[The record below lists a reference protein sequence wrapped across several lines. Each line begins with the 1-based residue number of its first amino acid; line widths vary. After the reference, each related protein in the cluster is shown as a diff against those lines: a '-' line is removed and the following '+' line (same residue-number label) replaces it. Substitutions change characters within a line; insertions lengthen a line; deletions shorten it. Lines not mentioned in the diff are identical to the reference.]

1 MKIIEMENAPLT
13 ELRAVASELG
23 IPNANRLKKENLMI
37 KIRQY
42 EAEKEGLE
50 VRGGVLEI
58 MNEGIGFL
66 RTNYQIGPDDVYVSQ
81 AQLRRYELR
90 GGDLVTRPVPVAES
104 PERVDDALLGEANE
118 LQDGLY
124 VGVGAG
130 LLQCVLEPEAPLA
143 RHERES
149 DESAPR
155 ASGGVRTAGWIG
167 AGILLAAVTL
177 ALGLRAGPVDLR
189 PSLRGAGIGAP
200 AARPVM
206 PASRPWDGRSVDHAA
221 R

>member
-1 MKIIEMENAPLT
+1 MNLVLLDVT
-13 ELRAVASELG
+13 ETEARPVFRVKRFPALIGNRRDSDVCIDRDGVSRRHAGIVRRESRFYLVDLG
-23 IPNANRLKKENLMI
+23 SRNGTRLH
-37 KIRQY
+37 R
-42 EAEKEGLE
+42 
-50 VRGGVLEI
+50 V
-58 MNEGIGFL
+58 
-66 RTNYQIGPDDVYVSQ
+66 
-81 AQLRRYELR
+81 R